1 MTLLELLFPAEQC
14 VLDGVTRVS
23 QRGYMELMACGRLIQ
38 EEDLVLQEHFYYSG
52 VTSSVM
58 CET

>member
-1 MTLLELLFPAEQC
+1 MTLLELLFLAEQC

-23 QRGYMELMACGRLIQ
+23 QRGYIELMACGMLTQ
-38 EEDLVLQEHFYYSG
+38 EEDLILQEQFY
-52 VTSSVM
+52 SVM